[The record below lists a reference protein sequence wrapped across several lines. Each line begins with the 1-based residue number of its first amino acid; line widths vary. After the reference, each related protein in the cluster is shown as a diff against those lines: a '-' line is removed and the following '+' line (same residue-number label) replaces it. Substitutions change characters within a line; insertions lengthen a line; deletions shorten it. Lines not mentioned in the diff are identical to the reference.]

1 MTQNGWTRS
10 ASTIAEVAHAAGVS
24 RATVSRVMNGRST
37 VDPELAARVREV
49 AEQLHYRPS
58 NTARSLSLG
67 RTNTVAVVVPD
78 LANPMF
84 QQVLRGVASAAAEE
98 GYRVL
103 VADTAEHAAD
113 EERIALDARMRCD
126 ALVLVSP
133 RMPEQTLRA
142 LLPEIRP
149 VVVVNR
155 AADGTTPT
163 LAIDYAA
170 GIDQIVEH
178 LTGLGHRHLLY
189 LAGPT
194 DSASH
199 GARLDA
205 LRVAAARRED
215 VRLSERPAGSSV
227 ESGYAAAQDVLAS
240 RATAVVAYND
250 LVAFGLLARLNELG
264 VAVPGDVSITGFD
277 DIELARFATPSLT
290 TATVPQAEL
299 GRQAWAHLRSLVGGD
314 TIDPTPPL
322 IEPVLAVRASTG
334 PVPPAARLG
343 RRTATDPVGPEVPEL
358 TATGWAADLGS
369 FLLRGSA
376 RGSST
381 VPLARYVSGERVP
394 SVHAPRPYLHPVH
407 SAAGTALTETSPVD
421 HRHHYGVSMAVP
433 VVNGTNYW
441 GGRTFLRDEGPTLLP
456 NHGRQV
462 GAGAR
467 LDDDGATLVD
477 EIEWLDER
485 DRPLL
490 SEDRRLSAAPLADG
504 RGYVLRWSSVLHA
517 AHGPLRIES
526 PGTNGRPSAG
536 YGGIFWR
543 LPSADVTT
551 VLGAGLVGE
560 EAVHGSLS
568 PWLAFVQRR
577 EGATTTV
584 LLVQHPEQLRPW
596 FARVAEYVGAGP
608 ALAWD
613 QVVDVADGDRLD
625 VGLAAVVVDRALGA
639 DEAGRLATQAWG

>member
-113 EERIALDARMRCD
+113 EERIALDARLRCD

-215 VRLSERPAGSSV
+215 VRLSERPRGRRSS
-227 ESGYAAAQDVLAS
+227 
-240 RATAVVAYND
+240 
-250 LVAFGLLARLNELG
+250 
-264 VAVPGDVSITGFD
+264 PG
-277 DIELARFATPSLT
+277 
-290 TATVPQAEL
+290 
-299 GRQAWAHLRSLVGGD
+299 
-314 TIDPTPPL
+314 TPPRRTCWRRA
-322 IEPVLAVRASTG
+322 PPPSSPTTTSSRSGCSRAST
-334 PVPPAARLG
+334 
-343 RRTATDPVGPEVPEL
+343 
-358 TATGWAADLGS
+358 S
-369 FLLRGSA
+369 SA
-376 RGSST
+376 
-381 VPLARYVSGERVP
+381 
-394 SVHAPRPYLHPVH
+394 
-407 SAAGTALTETSPVD
+407 SPC
-421 HRHHYGVSMAVP
+421 
-433 VVNGTNYW
+433 
-441 GGRTFLRDEGPTLLP
+441 
-456 NHGRQV
+456 
-462 GAGAR
+462 
-467 LDDDGATLVD
+467 
-477 EIEWLDER
+477 
-485 DRPLL
+485 
-490 SEDRRLSAAPLADG
+490 
-504 RGYVLRWSSVLHA
+504 
-517 AHGPLRIES
+517 
-526 PGTNGRPSAG
+526 PGTCRSRVSTTSSWPGSRRP
-536 YGGIFWR
+536 R
-543 LPSADVTT
+543 
-551 VLGAGLVGE
+551 
-560 EAVHGSLS
+560 
-568 PWLAFVQRR
+568 
-577 EGATTTV
+577 
-584 LLVQHPEQLRPW
+584 
-596 FARVAEYVGAGP
+596 
-608 ALAWD
+608 
-613 QVVDVADGDRLD
+613 
-625 VGLAAVVVDRALGA
+625 
-639 DEAGRLATQAWG
+639 

>member
-103 VADTAEHAAD
+103 VADTAEHAGRRGAHRPRRPAALRRARAGLPAHARAD
-113 EERIALDARMRCD
+113 AA
-126 ALVLVSP
+126 
-133 RMPEQTLRA
+133 
-142 LLPEIRP
+142 
-149 VVVVNR
+149 R
-155 AADGTTPT
+155 AAPRDPPGGRRQPRRRRHH
-163 LAIDYAA
+163 AHA
-170 GIDQIVEH
+170 
-178 LTGLGHRHLLY
+178 GHRLRRRHRPDRR
-189 LAGPT
+189 APHRPRATGTCCTWPART

-299 GRQAWAHLRSLVGGD
+299 GRQAWAHLRSLVGGEAL
-314 TIDPTPPL
+314 DPTPPL
-322 IEPVLAVRASTG
+322 I
-334 PVPPAARLG
+334 AARPRRSAPAPARCPPPRGSGAARRPTRSG
-343 RRTATDPVGPEVPEL
+343 RRC
-358 TATGWAADLGS
+358 
-369 FLLRGSA
+369 
-376 RGSST
+376 
-381 VPLARYVSGERVP
+381 P
-394 SVHAPRPYLHPVH
+394 S
-407 SAAGTALTETSPVD
+407 
-421 HRHHYGVSMAVP
+421 
-433 VVNGTNYW
+433 
-441 GGRTFLRDEGPTLLP
+441 
-456 NHGRQV
+456 
-462 GAGAR
+462 
-467 LDDDGATLVD
+467 
-477 EIEWLDER
+477 
-485 DRPLL
+485 
-490 SEDRRLSAAPLADG
+490 
-504 RGYVLRWSSVLHA
+504 
-517 AHGPLRIES
+517 
-526 PGTNGRPSAG
+526 
-536 YGGIFWR
+536 
-543 LPSADVTT
+543 
-551 VLGAGLVGE
+551 
-560 EAVHGSLS
+560 
-568 PWLAFVQRR
+568 
-577 EGATTTV
+577 
-584 LLVQHPEQLRPW
+584 
-596 FARVAEYVGAGP
+596 
-608 ALAWD
+608 
-613 QVVDVADGDRLD
+613 
-625 VGLAAVVVDRALGA
+625 
-639 DEAGRLATQAWG
+639 